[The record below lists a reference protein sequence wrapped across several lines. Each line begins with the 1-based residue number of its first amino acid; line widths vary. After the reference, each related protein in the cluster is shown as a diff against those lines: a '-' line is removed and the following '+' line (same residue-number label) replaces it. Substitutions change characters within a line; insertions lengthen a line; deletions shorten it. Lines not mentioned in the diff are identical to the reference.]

1 MTSVWVQS
9 IHGQAVPHRSILYF
23 NTMEIDKW
31 VIEPEA
37 KCLFCAD
44 KTSEVH
50 EPKESDGQQKSNE
63 QPVEQKQDVP
73 EVKQVE
79 LQQTSVVVEA
89 EKDAPA
95 TEWKTRLIKLDKL
108 HLQLALLHKL
118 PASFQLKLIS
128 DEVGVCTK
136 RQER

>member
-63 QPVEQKQDVP
+63 QPTEQKQDVP

-95 TEWKTRLIKLDKL
+95 TE
-108 HLQLALLHKL
+108 
-118 PASFQLKLIS
+118 
-128 DEVGVCTK
+128 
-136 RQER
+136 

>member
-44 KTSEVH
+44 KTSPDTVH
-50 EPKESDGQQKSNE
+50 EHKENVAEDGQQKSSE
-63 QPVEQKQDVP
+63 KSEHSDDHMQGVVEGEEQKHQNEEIRDIV
-73 EVKQVE
+73 EVVTQLE
-79 LQQTSVVVEA
+79 DA
-89 EKDAPA
+89 E
-95 TEWKTRLIKLDKL
+95 R
-108 HLQLALLHKL
+108 
-118 PASFQLKLIS
+118 
-128 DEVGVCTK
+128 
-136 RQER
+136 ERPVKE